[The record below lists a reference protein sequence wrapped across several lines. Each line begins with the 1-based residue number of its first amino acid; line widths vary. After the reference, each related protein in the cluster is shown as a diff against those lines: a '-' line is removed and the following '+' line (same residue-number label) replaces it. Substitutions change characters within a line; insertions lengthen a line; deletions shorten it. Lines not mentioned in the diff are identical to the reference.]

1 MTMRAILF
9 IVLFL
14 PMLTNLSVLGQ
25 AQDSIL
31 VIRQVEETFPL
42 NRFIY
47 IFKDSVGDQC
57 LDSVVKKRNAFS
69 PLRSEHYLMHD
80 DLGINAFWMRTY
92 IHNSMGKPIRYVFY
106 SSPNI
111 DTIEMWVR
119 TPNGLQTKLVLS
131 SLTPTYQRPLR
142 VAQEL
147 CIPITLP
154 PGTTELI
161 LRLPNKNT
169 WNQQLGSFIGNLAE
183 ESIFINYFLKAR
195 AYHGVDLG
203 IIGIMLIFH
212 FAIYLFFRD
221 TTSLLFVVNLF
232 FTLAYLITLKHFH
245 AELPFFS
252 HWLAEIRYLRNPLGL
267 MVSIT
272 SLTFAQSFLN
282 TVETDRLMH
291 KVMNW
296 MILFSCIVLA
306 CMLSFQ
312 FLWLMEMVII
322 YVAIISFMT
331 VLITSIRVY
340 RNGNSLALYMF
351 FGFLTFFLS
360 ALVFIF
366 PLSYTDYR
374 SNESDYHFI
383 AEAFRAGI
391 FAIGVADRFKRL
403 RQSALQAEAEKNQLI
418 LTKELQLQQE
428 KDRIRRELH
437 DSLGSQ
443 LSTISIGLSRVSM
456 EMKSESLNAMQS
468 MADKAITEL
477 RDSLWILNKKEITI
491 DELGQRINSIFWY
504 YRKLEVQIEMEM
516 EIQGDGNEKLGSS
529 VAGNLFRITQEAVQ
543 NAVKH
548 SEASIVKVLIQHKNS
563 FLKLL
568 ITDNGKGFNRQ
579 RPLEREHYGL
589 HNMLKRAE
597 QVNSELTIDSAPDK
611 GTIITLKIDIGV
623 AKQVSL

>member
-1 MTMRAILF
+1 MRAILLP
-9 IVLFL
+9 VLL
-14 PMLTNLSVLGQ
+14 LSMLTNLRVHGQ
-25 AQDSIL
+25 PQDSIL
-31 VIRQVEETFPL
+31 VIRQIEETFPL

-47 IFKDSVGDQC
+47 IFKDSVGDQSF
-57 LDSVVKKRNAFS
+57 DNPVKNRSAFV
-69 PLRSEHYLMHD
+69 PLRSEHFLMHD
-80 DLGINAFWMRTY
+80 DLGMNAFWMRTY
-92 IHNSMGKPIRYVFY
+92 IHNAMDKPLRYVFY

-111 DTIEMWVR
+111 DTIEIWVKS
-119 TPNGLQTKLVLS
+119 PDGVQTKSVLS
-131 SLTPTYQRPLR
+131 SLTPTYERPLR

-147 CIPITLP
+147 CMPLTLQ
-154 PGTTELI
+154 PGMTELI

-183 ESIFINYFLKAR
+183 ETTFVNYFLKAR
-195 AYHGVDLG
+195 AYQGIALG

-221 TTSLLFVVNLF
+221 KTSLLFVVNLF
-232 FTLAYLITLKHFH
+232 FTIAYLITIKHFH
-245 AELPFFS
+245 EELPFLS
-252 HWLAEIRYLRNPLGL
+252 NWLVEIRYLRNPLGL
-267 MVSIT
+267 MVCIT

-282 TVETDRLMH
+282 TVEADRLMH

-296 MILFSCIVLA
+296 MILFSCLVLI
-306 CMLSFQ
+306 CMLSLQ
-312 FLWLMEMVII
+312 FLWLMEIMNI

-340 RNGNSLALYMF
+340 KNGNSLALYMF

-360 ALVFIF
+360 ALVFVF

-383 AEAFRAGI
+383 AEGFRAAI

-403 RQSALQAEAEKNQLI
+403 RQSALQAESEKNQMI

-443 LSTISIGLSRVSM
+443 LSTISISLSRISM
-456 EMKSESLNAMQS
+456 EVKSESLNAIQS
-468 MADKAITEL
+468 LADKAITEL

-504 YRKLEVQIEMEM
+504 YRKMEVQMEM
-516 EIQGDGNEKLGSS
+516 VMEIHGNGDEKLGSS

-548 SEASIVKVLIQHKNS
+548 SEASVVRVIIQNENN

-568 ITDNGKGFNRQ
+568 ITDDGKGFGRQ
-579 RPLEREHYGL
+579 KPLEQEHYGL
-589 HNMLKRAE
+589 HNMQKRAE
-597 QVNSELTIDSAPDK
+597 QLNSEMTIDSTPDK
-611 GTIITLKIDIGV
+611 GTIIALKIDIGIP
-623 AKQVSL
+623 KQINL